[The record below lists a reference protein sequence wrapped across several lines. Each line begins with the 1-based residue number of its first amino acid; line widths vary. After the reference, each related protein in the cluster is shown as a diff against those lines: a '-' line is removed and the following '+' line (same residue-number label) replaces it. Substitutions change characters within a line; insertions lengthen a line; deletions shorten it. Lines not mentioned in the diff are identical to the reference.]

1 MPEQPRHCI
10 VAIVPCNDID
20 ASTAFYMR
28 LGLSVHSDQGH
39 YRILSDGMGWLIHL
53 SAESPEDWVVRD
65 RNPNGLYLYLEDV
78 DGLACRVADLHDG
91 ITLSISLGACMS
103 LPCPTPTELWCGS
116 VGRAAAAMCF
126 LRCRIWNGPPN
137 KPIVSATSAQPTVR
151 IRVRISSTTCSSGR
165 VASIVT
171 PLPGM
176 ASFV

>member
-53 SAESPEDWVVRD
+53 SAESPEGWVVRD

-103 LPCPTPTELWCGS
+103 LPCPTRRNFGA
-116 VGRAAAAMCF
+116 GRLAE
-126 LRCRIWNGPPN
+126 PP
-137 KPIVSATSAQPTVR
+137 QPCASYGVAYGTVHL
-151 IRVRISSTTCSSGR
+151 INQS
-165 VASIVT
+165 
-171 PLPGM
+171 
-176 ASFV
+176 